1 MPFVAGGKGVRTCH
15 DSKKLYHLESCRVN
29 IFMWR
34 GERVSIPHF
43 SDIAEALKWG
53 RFRTWFRLESL
64 GLPCC
69 L

>member
-34 GERVSIPHF
+34 GGKGQHTTF
-43 SDIAEALKWG
+43 
-53 RFRTWFRLESL
+53 
-64 GLPCC
+64 
-69 L
+69 